1 MDILDEGDFL
11 TVKVGIRGQ
20 EDKIMTRIEVPS
32 ETLVVEMGEDGL
44 NILETT
50 MQMSGMEEKAPVEC
64 DICSKPLGK
73 MKDVKHIESPESITI
88 AVRNGFKPEQMLKA
102 TENMLKE
109 QGEENIEDLMEIVLD
124 SWKSI
129 VDKSETPWAL
139 CDECYDR
146 ILIYIKKRGS

>member
-1 MDILDEGDFL
+1 
-11 TVKVGIRGQ
+11 
-20 EDKIMTRIEVPS
+20 MTRIEVPS
-32 ETLVVEMGEDGL
+32 ETLVVEIGKDEL
-44 NILETT
+44 NIVETKI
-50 MQMSGMEEKAPVEC
+50 QMSSMDDNAQMKC

-109 QGEENIEDLMEIVLD
+109 EGEEKPAEIMEIVLT

-139 CDECYDR
+139 CDECYKS
-146 ILIYIKKRGS
+146 IQLYIKKRSAKA

>member
-1 MDILDEGDFL
+1 
-11 TVKVGIRGQ
+11 
-20 EDKIMTRIEVPS
+20 MTRIEVPS
-32 ETLVVEMGEDGL
+32 ETLVVEIGKDGL
-44 NILETT
+44 NIVETF
-50 MQMSGMEEKAPVEC
+50 MQMSGMDDSAQVMC

-73 MKDVKHIESPESITI
+73 MNEVKHIESPESITI

-109 QGEENIEDLMEIVLD
+109 QGEKDLDEIMEVVLD

-139 CDECYDR
+139 CEDCHKS
-146 ILIYIKKRGS
+146 IQLYIKKRGSCKSC

>member
-1 MDILDEGDFL
+1 
-11 TVKVGIRGQ
+11 
-20 EDKIMTRIEVPS
+20 MTHIDVPS
-32 ETLVVEMGEDGL
+32 ETLLVEMREDGL

-50 MQMSGMEEKAPVEC
+50 MQMSSKDESAQAQC

-73 MKDVKHIESPESITI
+73 MKDVKHVLSPEKITI
-88 AVRNGFKPEQMLKA
+88 AVRNGFKPEQMLKD

-109 QGEENIEDLMEIVLD
+109 EGEDKLDKIMAIVFD

-139 CDECYDR
+139 CDECYES
-146 ILIYIKKRGS
+146 IQIYIKKRGS

>member
-1 MDILDEGDFL
+1 
-11 TVKVGIRGQ
+11 
-20 EDKIMTRIEVPS
+20 MTRIEVPS
-32 ETLVVEMGEDGL
+32 ETLLVEMGEDGL

-50 MQMSGMEEKAPVEC
+50 MQMSGMDESAPVEC

-102 TENMLKE
+102 TEDMLKE
-109 QGEENIEDLMEIVLD
+109 EGEENPAEIMEIVLD

-139 CDECYDR
+139 CEECYESVKN
-146 ILIYIKKRGS
+146 IKSKSDLSCR